1 MRYKSLISRKLE
13 ELDNIILGLKSL
25 LSGNPSRDQVENQF
39 AKSKDKIEEIQ
50 TLINT
55 EEEG

>member
-1 MRYKSLISRKLE
+1 MRYKSIVSRKLE

-25 LSGNPSRDQVENQF
+25 LSGNPSRDQIENQF
-39 AKSKDKIEEIQ
+39 TKSKDKLEEIQ